1 MAPFLFTRIMF
12 ISFTSLK
19 EMNQRTEALKGRA
32 RERSEQKEAGTE
44 PPNGG
49 ELGGAK
55 RQPPLFF
62 ANYA

>member
-1 MAPFLFTRIMF
+1 
-12 ISFTSLK
+12 
-19 EMNQRTEALKGRA
+19 ALKGRA